1 MWQVRLTRPF
11 LKDLAALPKSERE
24 RVEAIAFGEAIR
36 HDPFLGGKV
45 QKLVGHHEYF
55 KLRLGRYRIGLS
67 LDFDNK
73 VIEFRRIL
81 HRKDIYRE
89 LP

>member
-24 RVEAIAFGEAIR
+24 RVEAIAFGVAIG

-45 QKLVGHHEYF
+45 QKLVGHHE
-55 KLRLGRYRIGLS
+55 
-67 LDFDNK
+67 
-73 VIEFRRIL
+73 
-81 HRKDIYRE
+81 
-89 LP
+89 